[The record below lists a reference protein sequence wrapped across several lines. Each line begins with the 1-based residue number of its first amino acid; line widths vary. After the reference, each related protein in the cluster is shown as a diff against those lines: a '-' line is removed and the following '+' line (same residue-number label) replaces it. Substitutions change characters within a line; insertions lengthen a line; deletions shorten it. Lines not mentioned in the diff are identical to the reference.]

1 MRVPS
6 LPIMLAGMV
15 LALATGAADAYTCY
29 VVLDNNDNVVSRDT
43 IPPVDMSAQGNAA
56 RDALRQSGK
65 YLMIVEIDR
74 CLPLGSIVG
83 SADSA
88 RATPADY
95 VSGVRP
101 VLTST
106 RALGIAPRPLPGS
119 VDSAAPSAPA
129 AAPSATGRRTS
140 PGAY

>member
-1 MRVPS
+1 
-6 LPIMLAGMV
+6 MLAGMV
-15 LALATGAADAYTCY
+15 LALAAGAADAYTCY

-43 IPPVDMSAQGNAA
+43 IPPVDMSAQGKAA

-65 YLMIVEIDR
+65 YLMIVERDQ

-83 SADSA
+83 STDSGP
-88 RATPADY
+88 ATPADY

-101 VLTST
+101 VLSSA

-119 VDSAAPSAPA
+119 VDSPAPPA
-129 AAPSATGRRTS
+129 AAPPASSRRTS